1 MKVTV
6 HRVGK
11 GIQSTTG
18 IVDALRAPD
27 VKISGK
33 TDIPPGVYRL
43 AIRSSLKQLDKGTSI
58 AFNVLAMVAYV
69 KGLFG
74 KEKRVKDDR
83 ANSK

>member
-1 MKVTV
+1 MNLRTAN
-6 HRVGK
+6 K
-11 GIQSTTG
+11 GISF
-18 IVDALRAPD
+18 
-27 VKISGK
+27 
-33 TDIPPGVYRL
+33 
-43 AIRSSLKQLDKGTSI
+43 

>member
-1 MKVTV
+1 MKLSKVNQ
-6 HRVGK
+6 
-11 GIQSTTG
+11 GI
-18 IVDALRAPD
+18 IV
-27 VKISGK
+27 
-33 TDIPPGVYRL
+33 
-43 AIRSSLKQLDKGTSI
+43 

>member
-1 MKVTV
+1 MN
-6 HRVGK
+6 
-11 GIQSTTG
+11 
-18 IVDALRAPD
+18 LRTANNR
-27 VKISGK
+27 IE
-33 TDIPPGVYRL
+33 L
-43 AIRSSLKQLDKGTSI
+43 

>member
-1 MKVTV
+1 MGFTAMKL
-6 HRVGK
+6 
-11 GIQSTTG
+11 S
-18 IVDALRAPD
+18 
-27 VKISGK
+27 
-33 TDIPPGVYRL
+33 
-43 AIRSSLKQLDKGTSI
+43 QLDKGISF